1 MKIFP
6 VVLVLIFGGMIGLYL
21 VLGRLG
27 GGEQLQQD
35 KALAAEIEAKEALL
49 QKRPDLALIYYDK
62 GLKALHDVSN
72 SPMITR
78 FYSGR
83 GEALAQL
90 NRCPEAQKAW
100 ALACKQGDQ
109 VACKAVCPKLKP
121 ETP

>member
-35 KALAAEIEAKEALL
+35 KALAAEIEAKEALI
-49 QKRPDLALIYYDK
+49 QKRPDLALVYFDK
-62 GLKALHDVSN
+62 GLKALKEVPN
-72 SPMITR
+72 SPMLIR
-78 FYSGR
+78 FHSGR

-90 NRCPEAQKAW
+90 KRCPEAQKAW
-100 ALACKQGDQ
+100 AAACKLGDQ
-109 VACKAVCPKLKP
+109 VACKATCQK
-121 ETP
+121 